1 VAGRKARDHVSP
13 AVRRAPTPLAP
24 ARLVGGPPVTPR
36 EAEVL
41 FHIAAG
47 RQNKEIARQ
56 LGLSVSTVRNHVHHI
71 LVKLGV
77 HSKLEA
83 VSLCFRNGWIPSPYG
98 SSDPLIPRGAP
109 K

>member
-1 VAGRKARDHVSP
+1 MSSGLGRAPR
-13 AVRRAPTPLAP
+13 RRAPATLG
-24 ARLVGGPPVTPR
+24 GGPPVTPR

-47 RQNKEIARQ
+47 LQNKEIAHR
-56 LGLSVSTVRNHVHHI
+56 LGLSVSTVRNHVHNL

-83 VSLCFRNGWIPSPYG
+83 VSLCFRNGWIPPHM
-98 SSDPLIPRGAP
+98 DHLIH
-109 K
+109 